1 MLICILLPIVMALI
15 VAIINGDIKIQKSD
29 CPPHYWSRVAMTDK
43 LVCMHC
49 SKESNTNPFTQF

>member
-1 MLICILLPIVMALI
+1 MLISILLPIAMALI
-15 VAIINGDIKIQKSD
+15 VATINGDIKLYKLD

-49 SKESNTNPFTQF
+49 SKESHINPITQF